1 MLRDKNFDYIEATID
16 LLDPAMLRVLPAIM
30 IAATLVASTTAF
42 ANEFCNK
49 ELGPMMQQRKTLN
62 EKLSA
67 IGKRPKQP
75 GAREQF
81 CGTLNA
87 FIGNGRK
94 LVTYMEQNKDFCSIP
109 DVAITQAKE
118 GVAQSQTMRRK
129 VCLASAQPQP
139 GAPGKPALPRP
150 PVELRLQ

>member
-1 MLRDKNFDYIEATID
+1 
-16 LLDPAMLRVLPAIM
+16 MLRVFPAVM
-30 IAATLVASTTAF
+30 ITAMLLTSAPAL

-49 ELGPMMQQRKTLN
+49 EIQPMMLQRKTLN

-67 IGKRPKQP
+67 IGKRAKQP

-94 LVTYMEQNKDFCSIP
+94 LLTYMEQNKDFCAIP
-109 DVAITQAKE
+109 DQAITQAKQ
-118 GVAQSQTMRRK
+118 GLAQNQTLRKK

-139 GAPGKPALPRP
+139 GAPGKPAIPRP